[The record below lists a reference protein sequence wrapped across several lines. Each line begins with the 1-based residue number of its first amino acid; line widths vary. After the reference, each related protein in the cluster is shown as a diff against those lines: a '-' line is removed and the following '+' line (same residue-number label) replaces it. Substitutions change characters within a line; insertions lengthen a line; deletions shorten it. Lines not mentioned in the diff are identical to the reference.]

1 MTYRSRNRSLA
12 EVLVA
17 VVFVCFMVGFIGV
30 LCIGNYYRAKKAM
43 ERQRQRRLARLAGNA
58 GNGVVGLT
66 NNNNVKYN
74 GVAAQSP
81 NSTVS
86 GSSGAISTDDE
97 QRNLVG
103 GSGGSAISHRQKR
116 DIVVD
121 LM

>member
-1 MTYRSRNRSLA
+1 M
-12 EVLVA
+12 A
-17 VVFVCFMVGFIGV
+17 VVFVCFMVGFISV

-58 GNGVVGLT
+58 GNGVVGLSS
-66 NNNNVKYN
+66 
-74 GVAAQSP
+74 GVAHSP

-86 GSSGAISTDDE
+86 GSSGANSTDE
-97 QRNLVG
+97 QRNLMGG
-103 GSGGSAISHRQKR
+103 GSSNGAVSHRQKR